1 MGADLELAVDA
12 RLGGREHIQVG
23 LLGKVK
29 VGNQAGGIHATQKL
43 KRSRSREW
51 FSKLMLS
58 GLREPLGN
66 GHQGLTER
74 NQIDISKKVIS
85 SSFLRGPSREKHG
98 VNAEYV
104 DFISENVF
112 VFFFSPLS

>member
-1 MGADLELAVDA
+1 MGADHELAVDA
-12 RLGGREHIQVG
+12 RLGVREHIQVG

-29 VGNQAGGIHATQKL
+29 VGNQAEGIHATQKL

-58 GLREPLGN
+58 GLREHLGN

-85 SSFLRGPSREKHG
+85 SSFLGGPSRAKHG

-104 DFISENVF
+104 DFISENLF
-112 VFFFSPLS
+112 FFFSLS